1 MYQTQTKPSSSEAQ
15 EAARNKGKPFCKVCF
30 DAGKPASEYN
40 SHYVKSSPGPN
51 GKVAC
56 PTLLNQACLNCGQPG
71 HTSGYCLEPKSHQP
85 KSHQPKS
92 HQPKSHQPN
101 ANLRHRPH
109 ESNQRI
115 QPMQAADFPSL
126 NPRPEPNHQEPNQEP
141 THGHVY
147 NPRSNAF
154 GALSQKQ
161 PKQPK
166 QPKPINQSNQANQ
179 QLEAKPMTMAERLKN
194 PPVKAVATKT
204 TPTSTF
210 KFKFADM
217 PPKSQFWWQDED

>member
-1 MYQTQTKPSSSEAQ
+1 MYQTQHKPSEAQ

-30 DAGKPASEYN
+30 DAGKSASEYM
-40 SHYVKSSPGPN
+40 SHYVKSAPGPN

-71 HTSGYCLEPKSHQP
+71 HTSGYCVEPKKSNLRNPTKSNPP
-85 KSHQPKS
+85 KSNPPKS
-92 HQPKSHQPN
+92 N
-101 ANLRHRPH
+101 
-109 ESNQRI
+109 
-115 QPMQAADFPSL
+115 QPMQVADFPSL
-126 NPRPEPNHQEPNQEP
+126 PPQEPQEP
-141 THGHVY
+141 IHGHVY

-166 QPKPINQSNQANQ
+166 QPNQAKQPNQPNQSAQQLDQ

-194 PPVKAVATKT
+194 PPAPAAVAKPVAVAK
-204 TPTSTF
+204 PTAPF
-210 KFKFADM
+210 KLKFADM
-217 PPKSQFWWQDED
+217 PPKSQFWWQDEVE